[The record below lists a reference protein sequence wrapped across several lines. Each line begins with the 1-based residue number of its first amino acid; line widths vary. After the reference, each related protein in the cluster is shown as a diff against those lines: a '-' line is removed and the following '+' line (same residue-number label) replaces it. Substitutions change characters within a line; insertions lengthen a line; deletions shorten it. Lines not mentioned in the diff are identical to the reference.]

1 MANNLDVEAYIE
13 GGKKNMSRYTGPVY
27 RKSRRLGFSVLES
40 GKELAKK
47 PFIPGQHGQKRGKKL
62 SNYGQQLHEKQKV
75 RFMYGLNEK
84 QFKRTFE
91 QARKLKGVLGED
103 FLKLLESRLDNI
115 VYRIGFANT
124 RKAARQIVNHGHI
137 LVNGKKVN
145 IPSYQ
150 VKPGDVVSVREK
162 SMNHPVIVSSLEN
175 LSRRVE
181 FISYDEN
188 KKEGTYLR
196 YPERS
201 ELNQEIDEALVVEF
215 YNK

>member
-1 MANNLDVEAYIE
+1 MA
-13 GGKKNMSRYTGPVY
+13 RYTGPIY
-27 RKSRRLGFSVLES
+27 RKSRRLGFSVLET
-40 GKELAKK
+40 GKELTKK
-47 PFIPGQHGQKRGKKL
+47 PFAPGQHGQKRGKKL
-62 SNYGQQLHEKQKV
+62 SNYGEQLHEKQKV

-84 QFKRTFE
+84 QFKKTFE
-91 QARKLKGVLGED
+91 KAKKLKGVLGED

-137 LVNGKKVN
+137 LVNGKKVD

-150 VKPGDVVSVREK
+150 VSPGDVISLREK
-162 SMNHPVIVSSLEN
+162 SLNHPVILSSLEA
-175 LSRRVE
+175 LGRRVE
-181 FISYDEN
+181 FISYDES
-188 KKEGTYLR
+188 KLAGTYLR

-201 ELNQEIDEALVVEF
+201 ELNAEIDEALIVEF